1 MKIASSAWNFLLKL
15 TFSIVYIIGVMSLF
29 DIIFPRG
36 FASNY
41 LELMIIMPLLI
52 IGVRFIYRPFKRH

>member
-1 MKIASSAWNFLLKL
+1 MKISSSAWNFLLKL

-29 DIIFPRG
+29 DILFPRG
-36 FASNY
+36 FVSNY

-52 IGVRFIYRPFKRH
+52 MGVRFIYRPFKRH